1 MTTHNRYHRQSLL
14 LGDEGQARLERSHAL
29 IVGLGALGSHAA
41 DTLARAGVG
50 TLTIVDRDLVEE
62 TNLQRQVLY
71 SERDVGL
78 PKAQAA
84 RERLAAV
91 NSTITIHAHATDV
104 TPRTITSLMQNASPP
119 INILIDGTDNLE
131 TRYLLNDVAVKHGLP
146 LAYAG
151 VVAAHGMQYTILP
164 KAAFPNHATPCLR
177 CLFEELPGT
186 IATCDTVGVLAPAVA
201 IVAGAQA
208 ADAIKILAGRID
220 LVSRSLLEF
229 DLWQNTRRRLDLAGP
244 RDDCPCCGRRSFEFL
259 DGRFEREPII
269 LCGQNAVQVETSS
282 HAAIATATTATSS
295 AFDLAAIA
303 QRWQPLG
310 EVTLSPFMARLSPTD
325 QKDID
330 ITLFKDGRA
339 IIRGTTN
346 VPLARSLYA
355 RFVGA

>member
-91 NSTITIHAHATDV
+91 NSTITIHAHALDI
-104 TPRTITSLMQNASPP
+104 TPRSIVALMQNASPP

-131 TRYLLNDVAVKHGLP
+131 TRYLLNDIAVKHGLP

-229 DLWQNTRRRLDLAGP
+229 DLWQNTRRRLDLATLGP
-244 RDDCPCCGRRSFEFL
+244 RDDCPCCGHRSFEFL
-259 DGRFEREPII
+259 DGRFEREPVI
-269 LCGQNAVQVETSS
+269 LCGQNAVQVEAQVESTSN
-282 HAAIATATTATSS
+282 TTS
-295 AFDLAAIA
+295 ARSAMDLASIA
-303 QRWQPLG
+303 QRWQSLG
-310 EVTLSPFMARLSPTD
+310 AVTLSPFMARLSPAD
-325 QKDID
+325 QPGID
-330 ITLFKDGRA
+330 LTLFKDGRA

>member
-1 MTTHNRYHRQSLL
+1 MPRYHRQSLL
-14 LGDEGQARLERSHAL
+14 LTNEGQSRLEHSHAL

-91 NSTITIHAHATDV
+91 NSTITIHAHALDI
-104 TPRTITSLMQNASPP
+104 TPRTITALMQSATPP

-131 TRYLLNDVAVKHGLP
+131 TRYLLNDVAVKQGLP

-164 KAAFPNHATPCLR
+164 KAAYPNHATPCLR
-177 CLFEELPGT
+177 CLFEELPDS

-201 IVAGAQA
+201 IVAAAQC

-229 DLWQNTRRRLDLAGP
+229 DLWKNTRRRLDLATLGP
-244 RDDCPCCGRRSFEFL
+244 RDDCPCCGHRSFEFL
-259 DGRFEREPII
+259 EGRFEREPVI
-269 LCGQNAVQVETSS
+269 LCGQNAVQVEASNT
-282 HAAIATATTATSS
+282 APAI
-295 AFDLAAIA
+295 DLASIA

-310 EVTLSPFMARLSPTD
+310 AATLSPFMARLSPSD
-325 QKDID
+325 QKNID